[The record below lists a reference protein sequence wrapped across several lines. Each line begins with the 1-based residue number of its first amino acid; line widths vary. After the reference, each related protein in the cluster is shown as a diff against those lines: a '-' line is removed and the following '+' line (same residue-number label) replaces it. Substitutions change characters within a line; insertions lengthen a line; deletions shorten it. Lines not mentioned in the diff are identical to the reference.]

1 MKIFLLILS
10 IIATYNCQ
18 NYDSSDWFQ
27 FKQKHTKFYK
37 TTEEEN
43 SKFGIW
49 QLNKNLIEEHNKKY
63 ELGLVSYTLRMNEFG
78 DMVIKIKIEFIFFIK
93 FLIFNF
99 NFRHLNSLQVV

>member
-78 DMVIKIKIEFIFFIK
+78 DMVIKIKIEFIF
-93 FLIFNF
+93 L
-99 NFRHLNSLQVV
+99 